1 MQMYKNSGWWS
12 YFWSWLTGFLASLS
26 AQDIIFGIGA
36 VFTGIFTVLTYLSND
51 RKNKA
56 IAAEFKRRSDMLKS
70 YIKNRENINNADAP
84 QVVQEMNDVLE
95 KVEK

>member
-1 MQMYKNSGWWS
+1 MNTSNAGWWS
-12 YFWSWLTGFLASLS
+12 YFWSWITGFLVSLS

-51 RKNKA
+51 RKNQA
-56 IAAEFKRRSDMLKS
+56 IASEGKRRTDILQA

-84 QVVQEMNDVLE
+84 KVAKEMNEVLE
-95 KVEK
+95 RFEK